1 MVVAVIQGGFVDA
14 FDSILS
20 EFICIFIFNYEVVR
34 MISPAKVLKHSFW
47 IAWKDILDLFRSKI
61 GLVMMILMPIFMMIM
76 VGFVFPSMDGVSDAP
91 VAVVNLDEGMND
103 TYVSQVFLTNLEQLN
118 NNTGM
123 LEIHSADEQSDIRTM
138 IENGEVNGGLII
150 SEDFSKDLMEGR
162 SANITIITDQSNPQ
176 LSIMVQT
183 ALTMSLEQ
191 LSTMQTSVTLNET
204 YGIDSNDTETILD
217 PYTIKVKGL
226 VSDDDNYFQF
236 VAPGVMGMVVMM
248 SLMTGLPHAISYE
261 KDMGTLDGMLS
272 APISRLSII
281 LGKVMAQTARGM
293 FQGTV
298 ILIVA
303 VLVFDVHVYGSILLT
318 FLLLLLGVFSFV
330 GLGILITSFADREE
344 TATML
349 MMSLMFPMMFLSGVF
364 FPVEQMPTW
373 VQYISKVIPLS
384 YSTDALRK
392 VMILGSGV
400 GSIIPEIIFLTVFGV
415 VFLLIAVPLFSR
427 AMNK

>member
-1 MVVAVIQGGFVDA
+1 LITPVKI
-14 FDSILS
+14 
-20 EFICIFIFNYEVVR
+20 
-34 MISPAKVLKHSFW
+34 LKHSFW
-47 IAWKDILDLFRSKI
+47 IAWKDILDTVRSKI
-61 GLVMMILMPIFMMIM
+61 GLVMLVLMPIFMMIM
-76 VGFVFPSMDGVSDAP
+76 VGFVFPSMDSVSDAP
-91 VAVVNLDEGMND
+91 VAIVNLDEGINN
-103 TYVSQVFLTNLEQLN
+103 TYVSQVFLTNLEQIN
-118 NNTGM
+118 NETGM
-123 LEIHSADEQSDIRTM
+123 LDIHSADDQDDIRTL
-138 IENGEVNGGLII
+138 IEKGEIHGGLII
-150 SEDFSKDLMEGR
+150 QADFSRALMDGR

-176 LSIMVQT
+176 LSVMVQT
-183 ALTMSLEQ
+183 ALSISLDQ
-191 LSTMQTSVTLNET
+191 LSFMQASETLNQT
-204 YGIDSNDTETILD
+204 YGIDRNVTSAIID
-217 PYTIKVKGL
+217 PYIIEVKGL

-281 LGKVMAQTARGM
+281 LGKVFAQTARGM
-293 FQGTV
+293 FQGIV

-303 VLVFDVHVYGSILLT
+303 VLVFDVHVYGNLILV
-318 FLLLLLGVFSFV
+318 FILLLLGVFSFV

-373 VQYISKVIPLS
+373 VQYISKILPLS
-384 YSTDALRK
+384 YSTAALRK
-392 VMILGSGV
+392 VMILGSGI
-400 GSIIPEIIFLTVFGV
+400 GSILPEIIFLTAFGV
-415 VFLLIAVPLFSR
+415 IFLIVAVPMFSR